1 MKGRV
6 RMPIHAM
13 IKALMGIG
21 AGFAAMPAAPASA
34 QSPQAE
40 AGLPQAIQAAGT
52 TPALM
57 LHAQGA
63 QIYACQADSAGKQS
77 WAYREPIA
85 ALLIDGKTVGRHYAG
100 PTWELENGGKIQ
112 GKVSARAPAPGAV
125 SGDIPWLK
133 LEAIAP
139 ATGPL
144 AGMRFIQRIHTHG
157 GALEGA
163 CQQAGELR
171 AIAYSADYVFLR

>member
-1 MKGRV
+1 
-6 RMPIHAM
+6 MPIHAM

-21 AGFAAMPAAPASA
+21 AVFAAMPAAPASA
-34 QSPQAE
+34 QGPQAE
-40 AGLPQAIQAAGT
+40 AGTASTAIQAAGT
-52 TPALM
+52 TPVLM

-112 GKVSARAPAPGAV
+112 GKVIARAPAPGAG

-144 AGMRFIQRIHTHG
+144 AGMRFIQRINTHG

-163 CQQAGELR
+163 CQQTGELR

>member
-1 MKGRV
+1 MQS
-6 RMPIHAM
+6 RMVVFG
-13 IKALMGIG
+13 ALGLS
-21 AGFAAMPAAPASA
+21 AWLVAVTAAA
-34 QSPQAE
+34 QSP
-40 AGLPQAIQAAGT
+40 GLPAVIDAPGAIV
-52 TPALM
+52 ALTV
-57 LHAQGA
+57 HAEGA
-63 QIYACQADSAGKQS
+63 QIYACQPDTTGALR
-77 WAYREPIA
+77 WAFREPIA
-85 ALLIDGKTVGRHYAG
+85 TLLQDGKTIGRHFAG
-100 PTWELENGGKIQ
+100 PSWELENGGKIQ

>member
-1 MKGRV
+1 MQS
-6 RMPIHAM
+6 RMVVFG
-13 IKALMGIG
+13 ALGLS
-21 AGFAAMPAAPASA
+21 AWLVAVTAAA
-34 QSPQAE
+34 QSP
-40 AGLPQAIQAAGT
+40 GLPAVIDAPGAAV
-52 TPALM
+52 ALTV
-57 LHAQGA
+57 HAEGA
-63 QIYACQADSAGKQS
+63 QIYACQPDAAGALR
-77 WAYREPIA
+77 WAFREPIA
-85 ALLIDGKTVGRHYAG
+85 TLLQDGKTIGRHFAG
-100 PTWELENGGKIQ
+100 PSWELENGGKIQ